1 LPYDHQASQ
10 LLPRSMTPRRLDLA
24 LQGGGT
30 QGAFTWGVL
39 DRLLE
44 DERLQ
49 IAAISGTSAGA
60 MNAVALASGWA
71 SGGRR
76 GAREAL
82 RNFWSRVAEG
92 LHLGR
97 WVDAWL
103 GWGLPGGAAGA
114 AGSPLGPLQMAWD
127 MASTLLT
134 PVHADPAV
142 LNPLHA
148 ILRDTV
154 DFDAVRGCRDL
165 KLFVAATHVRSG
177 RQRLWR
183 RSELGIEKVLASA
196 CLPTLFPAVEVD
208 GEAYWDGGY
217 MGNPSLLPLL
227 AETPTLDLMLVQVHP
242 SARAELPLGGAAV
255 LDRINEIT
263 FHGSLVKE
271 LRSLAILRKLI
282 QDEGLVEHA
291 FHEPLFRKAAAL
303 RVHRIEG
310 GEKLDDLA
318 SAGALDS
325 AWHRLLALH
334 RAGHAAADS
343 WLTDHFTHLGRHGT
357 VDLVAEY
364 LGGEVLNGHWHAAAA
379 PRRRPG

>member
-1 LPYDHQASQ
+1 
-10 LLPRSMTPRRLDLA
+10 MTPRRIDLA
-24 LQGGGT
+24 LQGGGSD
-30 QGAFTWGVL
+30 GAFTWGVL
-39 DRLLE
+39 DRLLA

-71 SGGRR
+71 AGGRS

-82 RNFWSRVAEG
+82 RRFWSRVAEG

-103 GWGLPGGAAGA
+103 GWGLPGATAAG
-114 AGSPLGPLQMAWD
+114 PVQMAWD
-127 MASTLLT
+127 MASTLFA
-134 PVHADPAV
+134 PVHADPAAH
-142 LNPLHA
+142 NPLHA
-148 ILRDTV
+148 VLRDTV
-154 DFDAVRGCRDL
+154 DFDAVRRCRDL

-177 RQRLWR
+177 RQRIWR
-183 RSELGIEKVLASA
+183 RAELGIECVLASA
-196 CLPTLFPAVEVD
+196 CLPTLFPAVKVA

-217 MGNPSLLPLL
+217 MGNPALLPLL

-242 SARAELPLGGAAV
+242 SARSELPLGSAAV

-282 QDEGLVEHA
+282 QDEGLA
-291 FHEPLFRKAAAL
+291 DRPFREPLFRKAAAL
-303 RVHRIEG
+303 RVHRVEG
-310 GEKLDDLA
+310 GEQLDAVAAA
-318 SAGALDS
+318 SLLDP

-334 RAGHAAADS
+334 RAGHAAADA
-343 WLTDHFTHLGRHGT
+343 WLADNFTHLGRHGT
-357 VDLVAEY
+357 VDLVADY
-364 LGGEVLNGHWHAAAA
+364 LRGEVLNARPRAA
-379 PRRRPG
+379 PAPRQGRG

>member
-1 LPYDHQASQ
+1 
-10 LLPRSMTPRRLDLA
+10 MTSRHLDLA

-71 SGGRR
+71 SGGRK
-76 GAREAL
+76 GARESL
-82 RNFWSRVAEG
+82 RRFWSRVAEG
-92 LHLGR
+92 LHMGR

-103 GWGLPGGAAGA
+103 GWGLPGSLT
-114 AGSPLGPLQMAWD
+114 GSSLGPMQMAWD
-127 MASTLLT
+127 MAGTLLA
-134 PVHADPAV
+134 PSHADPAAQ
-142 LNPLHA
+142 NPLHA

-154 DFDAVRGCRDL
+154 DFDAVRRCRDL
-165 KLFVAATHVRSG
+165 KLFVTATQVRSG
-177 RQRLWR
+177 HQRIWR
-183 RSELGIEKVLASA
+183 RNELSIESVLASA

-227 AETPTLDLMLVQVHP
+227 TATPTLDLMLVQVHP
-242 SARAELPLGGAAV
+242 SARTELPLSGAAV

-282 QDEGLVEHA
+282 EDEGLVQRA
-291 FHEPLFRKAAAL
+291 FKEPLFRKAAAL

-310 GEKLDDLA
+310 GEKLDALA
-318 SAGALDS
+318 SAGMLDS

-334 RAGHAAADS
+334 RAGHAAADA

-357 VDLVAEY
+357 VDLVADY
-364 LGGEVLNGHWHAAAA
+364 LDGEVLGSQSVPA
-379 PRRRPG
+379 